1 MSLRATSIGHLQV
14 HQAVAPVVIGS
25 PRCTFV
31 GRHSM
36 RVTGRFVVA
45 ARVRALSGA
54 QPFVAAL
61 SHQAIVRASFR
72 HAPRLAQP
80 IAISPIAHQVFAGAH
95 PRSVSFAASL
105 FAHQNTTEKTAP
117 SSSTSSN
124 PALNLAPFS
133 RWTLRD
139 KAAQRRLALLQGL
152 PQIRKCA

>member
-1 MSLRATSIGHLQV
+1 MSLRATPIGHLQV
-14 HQAVAPVVIGS
+14 HQAAAPVVICS
-25 PRCTFV
+25 PHCTFA

-36 RVTGRFVVA
+36 RVSRRFVVA
-45 ARVRALSGA
+45 AQVRVLSSA
-54 QPFVAAL
+54 QPLVAAP
-61 SHQAIVRASFR
+61 SRQAFVRASFR

-80 IAISPIAHQVFAGAH
+80 VAVSPITHQVFAGEH
-95 PRSVSFAASL
+95 QRSVSFAASP

-139 KAAQRRLALLQGL
+139 KAAQRRLAL
-152 PQIRKCA
+152 R